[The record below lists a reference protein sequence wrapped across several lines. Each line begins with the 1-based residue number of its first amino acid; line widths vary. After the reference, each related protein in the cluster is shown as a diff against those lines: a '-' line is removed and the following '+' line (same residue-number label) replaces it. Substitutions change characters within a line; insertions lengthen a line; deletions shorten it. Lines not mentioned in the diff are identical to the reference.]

1 MSEHYDQA
9 MLFRVTAES
18 HPLSTHLSFLTTCDN
33 AAVTQIWRN
42 ERQE

>member
-18 HPLSTHLSFLTTCDN
+18 HPLSTHFLTTCDN